1 MKQKVHLRRFLAAF
15 FAAISGSFLP
25 AGVQAADWQL
35 YSGLDIHGS
44 SEPVSLTDMMS
55 GWDSDFQSG
64 TYAYADARFRFGMR
78 FRHWQ
83 LERETRWYYYL
94 TFNRATSEFY
104 RELEQGLP
112 GAADRELE
120 LEVKGLQ
127 ARGVRLAHQ
136 LDFTSFSITPALAY
150 YRVGHF
156 QFGTLEGVSAAGD
169 PLTASA
175 VLDYHF
181 DQDKILEYP
190 ADVSDGSGISMDISF
205 SALLKE
211 RWQLDAAFSD
221 LWNRWQ
227 FDDAAFTTGCINL
240 SGGGQ
245 AVCNSSGAAS
255 GRSGQSSYTTDI
267 PWTLNGGVYDTAW
280 QAGLRYFQHDRYQRF
295 SIAKDWTTPLG
306 VLGASLHSTHQ
317 LGLHWRSGW
326 HQLEIV
332 SDDARPAYARDVQLR
347 LGLMLDW

>member
-1 MKQKVHLRRFLAAF
+1 MKNKVHSFLSAAVYTAAF
-15 FAAISGSFLP
+15 SFSFSS
-25 AGVQAADWQL
+25 QAADRQL
-35 YSGLDIHGS
+35 YSLLEIHGS
-44 SEPVSLTDMMS
+44 SQPVSLTDMTT
-55 GWDSDFQSG
+55 GWDGDFQPG

-78 FRHWQ
+78 YQSWQ

-94 TFNRATSEFY
+94 TFNRDTSEFY
-104 RELEQGLP
+104 RELELGLP
-112 GAADRELE
+112 GAKDRQLD

-127 ARGVRLAHQ
+127 ARGLRLSHRFELPA
-136 LDFTSFSITPALAY
+136 LSITPALAY
-150 YRVGHF
+150 YHVGHF
-156 QFGTLEGVSAAGD
+156 QFGSLRGASVAGD

-205 SALLKE
+205 SSLLKE
-211 RWQLDAAFSD
+211 RWQLDVAFSD

-255 GRSGQSSYTTDI
+255 GRSGQSSYVTDI
-267 PWTLNGGVYDTAW
+267 PWSLNTGVYDTSW
-280 QAGLRYFQHDRYQRF
+280 LLGLRYFQHDRYQRF
-295 SIAKDWTTPLG
+295 SLAKDWTTPLG
-306 VLGASLHSTHQ
+306 DMGMSLHSTNQ
-317 LGLHWRSGW
+317 VGVHWRSGW

-332 SDDARPAYARDVQLR
+332 SDDVRPAYARDIQLR
-347 LGLMLDW
+347 LGLTLGW

>member
-1 MKQKVHLRRFLAAF
+1 MKQTIQLRRFLAAF
-15 FAAISGSFLP
+15 LAALSGSAFP
-25 AGVQAADWQL
+25 VAAKATDWQL

-55 GWDSDFQSG
+55 GWDGDFQPG
-64 TYAYADARFRFGMR
+64 TYAYADARFRLGLR
-78 FRHWQ
+78 FDHWR

-94 TFNRATSEFY
+94 TFNRDTSEFY

-112 GAADRELE
+112 GAADRRLE

-127 ARGVRLAHQ
+127 ARGVRLAHS
-136 LDFTSFSITPALAY
+136 FGVASFSITPALAY
-150 YRVGHF
+150 YHVGHF
-156 QFGTLEGVSAAGD
+156 QFGTLDGVSAAGD

-190 ADVSDGSGISMDISF
+190 ADVGDGSGISADLQISG
-205 SALLKE
+205 LLQE
-211 RWQLDAAFSD
+211 RWRLEAAISD

-245 AVCNSSGAAS
+245 AVCSSSGAAS

-267 PWTLNGGVYDTAW
+267 PWSLNAGGV
-280 QAGLRYFQHDRYQRF
+280 
-295 SIAKDWTTPLG
+295 
-306 VLGASLHSTHQ
+306 
-317 LGLHWRSGW
+317 
-326 HQLEIV
+326 
-332 SDDARPAYARDVQLR
+332 
-347 LGLMLDW
+347 